1 VEDRIEAAAP
11 TRTTDRMS
19 SPKGHVQIVER
30 VSGRRIWSLEQKL
43 AIIGEAF
50 SPGSSISQTI
60 ERHSINSGQLYSWRK
75 QLLDGELCGPRR
87 ALPQF
92 ARVDIEPVARPDS
105 VSPLLVSV
113 AAEPAKEIV
122 APGPEDNESGDGQIE
137 IKLQSGI
144 VIRVDG
150 KIGTA
155 ALRRVLDALEGR

>member
-1 VEDRIEAAAP
+1 VGDRIEAAAT

-19 SPKGHVQIVER
+19 SPKGHVQIVEG

-92 ARVDIEPVARPDS
+92 ARVDIDPVARPDS
-105 VSPLLVSV
+105 VSPLLVSA
-113 AAEPAKEIV
+113 AAEEVIAARLEKDE
-122 APGPEDNESGDGQIE
+122 NCDGQIE

-155 ALRRVLDALEGR
+155 ALRRVLDALDGR

>member
-1 VEDRIEAAAP
+1 
-11 TRTTDRMS
+11 MS
-19 SPKGHVQIVER
+19 SLKGHVQIVER

-75 QLLDGELCGPRR
+75 QLLDGELCGPRQ

-92 ARVDIEPVARPDS
+92 ARVDIDPVARLDR

-122 APGPEDNESGDGQIE
+122 APAREDNQNGDGQIE